1 MTDEEREEFEKL
13 KAELAAKNA
22 EIALLKEGKQGLQ
35 ELDEAQEEA
44 HWRDWDEMQAAK
56 SDDDKRRAH
65 ILRIGE
71 HTIGIK
77 FGTCGCC
84 LRKLYSQVRNHGTLK
99 EGERF
104 SCYENCGTF
113 ARNWIVTKGILVE
126 VRLREAP

>member
-1 MTDEEREEFEKL
+1 MTDQEREEFEKL

-22 EIALLKEGKQGLQ
+22 EIALLKEGKQRSQ

-44 HWRDWDEMQAAK
+44 CWRDWDEMQAAK
-56 SDDDKRRAH
+56 SDDGERRAH

-71 HTIGIK
+71 DTIGIR
-77 FGTCGCC
+77 FGACGCC
-84 LRKLYSQVRNHGTLK
+84 LRKLYSQVRDHGTLK

-104 SCYENCGTF
+104 SCFENCGTF